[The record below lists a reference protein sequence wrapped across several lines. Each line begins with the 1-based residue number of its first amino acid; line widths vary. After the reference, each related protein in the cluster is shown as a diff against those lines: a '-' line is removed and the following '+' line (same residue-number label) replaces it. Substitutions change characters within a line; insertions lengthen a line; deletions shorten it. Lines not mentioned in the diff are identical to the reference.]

1 MPNRI
6 ASAALV
12 VAAALAAFAAPASA
26 QAPSPAGPTGGTEA
40 VVEESGLVVAPGAL
54 LSRALTIKGTV
65 EPSDAGRTA
74 RIERL
79 DVSGAWLPV
88 VDTIVGSDGVF
99 VATWKTDV
107 IGHHTLRASVE
118 RPAASARAA
127 AEPLT
132 AQVAVFR
139 GELATWYGPGFFGRR
154 TACGTKLTRKTL
166 GVAHKKLPCGTPVEL
181 FHDGRVIT
189 VPVIDRGPF
198 HRGRKWDLT
207 AATARA
213 LGVKSTTRVGA
224 LPVT

>member
-1 MPNRI
+1 MPKRI

-12 VAAALAAFAAPASA
+12 AAAALAGFATSASA
-26 QAPSPAGPTGGTEA
+26 QAPAPAGPTGGTEA
-40 VVEESGLVVAPGAL
+40 VVEESGLVVAPGTL
-54 LSRALTIKGTV
+54 LKRNLTIRGTV
-65 EPSDAGRTA
+65 EPSEAGRTA

-79 DVSGAWLPV
+79 DASGEWIPV
-88 VDTIVGSDGVF
+88 VETIVGSDGVF
-99 VATWKTDV
+99 SATWKTDV
-107 IGHHTLRASVE
+107 AGRHTLRASID

-154 TACGTKLTRKTL
+154 TACGTTLTRKTL
-166 GVAHKKLPCGTPVEL
+166 GVAHKKLPCGTQVEL
-181 FHDGRVIT
+181 FHNGRTIT

-224 LPVT
+224 LPAA